1 MKLLLRTIKTTQKYY
16 PFLKILQLA
25 IDKKLPNETAFPN
38 VQKYICAVKDLICQ
52 ICSRDSCCFL
62 QGLEIY
68 YFVFSFKYSTKA
80 AKSLVEM
87 FSKIVS
93 DHYSAVSL
101 EISKESLQST

>member
-52 ICSRDSCCFL
+52 YVLGIRAVFCKVLKSIILFL
-62 QGLEIY
+62 
-68 YFVFSFKYSTKA
+68 
-80 AKSLVEM
+80 
-87 FSKIVS
+87 VS
-93 DHYSAVSL
+93 NTPQ
-101 EISKESLQST
+101 KLQNR